1 MSVPAP
7 LFVVTAEGEALRKI
21 MRAATPGELLTYAR
35 VREEVGV
42 DLRAQRG
49 LWTTAAEHLLR
60 HERIVFQAVPGEGYR
75 RCTDEEIV
83 GKTTAQLEGLHRQA
97 YRVVKTGQAANV
109 AALAPDA
116 RRELE
121 TNLTIAAAT
130 ALETSPTARKLRA
143 ANGAPAPLSAA
154 QVRAEYAGLDKKAR
168 TACRAGS

>member
-1 MSVPAP
+1 M
-7 LFVVTAEGEALRKI
+7 FVVTAEGESLRKL
-21 MRAATPGELLTYAR
+21 MRAAAPGELLTYSR
-35 VREEVGV
+35 VREAVGV

-109 AALAPDA
+109 TELAPAA

-121 TNLTIAAAT
+121 TNLAIASAT
-130 ALETSPTARKLRA
+130 VLETSPTARKLRA
-143 ANGAPAPLSAA
+143 ANGAAPALSAA
-154 QVRAEYAGLDKKAR
+154 QVRAEYADLAAPRKTR
-168 TACRAGS
+168 RAAPS